1 MTAACRG
8 RLSWSAPARAM
19 TPETAVNPGFPV
31 SAAAQWQLREGKARQ
46 ITAKT
51 EAPIVGDGENE
62 GRPERRCKRNSSVHG
77 ATPGAGWRIGG
88 DVVGRNRRDGGFGA
102 ENESMVSVY
111 GPRRRKSP
119 RCPWKIGGAW
129 GRREGRS
136 IPPKSMPGVEGA
148 RFELRWSNSDGN
160 GGSEGKANEPIQ
172 TDTRY

>member
-102 ENESMVSVY
+102 ENESMVPMY
-111 GPRRRKSP
+111 GSRRRTSP
-119 RCPWKIGGAW
+119 NVSSVTEWCRMGQ
-129 GRREGRS
+129 E
-136 IPPKSMPGVEGA
+136 
-148 RFELRWSNSDGN
+148 
-160 GGSEGKANEPIQ
+160 GGSVEPTQADARRGKYAVCASVERN
-172 TDTRY
+172 RW